1 MPNLM
6 DPGEFRA
13 PAAGRVVRVPAG
25 YAAFLPAPLP
35 PRLVY
40 DDGLV
45 LALSRADA
53 ALGELSGLG
62 RQLPSPE
69 LLIAP
74 YVRREAIFSS
84 RIEGTRTRLA
94 ELLREEAS
102 AGRERPD
109 DVREVRNY
117 VRALQ
122 YGLGRLKHLP
132 LSLRLVRELHQRLM
146 AGVRG
151 ERATPGAFRR
161 SQNWIGPSGS
171 TPDTAHYVPPP
182 PLEMGEALHDWEL
195 FLHERGSMPDL
206 VQCALVHE
214 QFEAIHPLL
223 DGNGRVGRLL
233 ITLFLV
239 ERGRLSQ
246 PLLYLSDYLESH
258 RDEYYARLQRVRTD
272 GDWNGWLGYFLAGV
286 NLTARKAVRQ
296 AAQLM
301 DLRERLRRRLVARP
315 RALLLVDELFK
326 NPYVD
331 VARAKKALGVTH
343 PTARQVIRVLEE
355 EGILKEVTGRRW
367 GRLFLAR
374 PILKAIEEPAPER

>member
-1 MPNLM
+1 L
-6 DPGEFRA
+6 
-13 PAAGRVVRVPAG
+13 
-25 YAAFLPAPLP
+25 
-35 PRLVY
+35 
-40 DDGLV
+40 
-45 LALSRADA
+45 
-53 ALGELSGLG
+53 
-62 RQLPSPE
+62 
-69 LLIAP
+69 
-74 YVRREAIFSS
+74 
-84 RIEGTRTRLA
+84 
-94 ELLREEAS
+94 
-102 AGRERPD
+102 
-109 DVREVRNY
+109 
-117 VRALQ
+117 
-122 YGLGRLKHLP
+122 LP
-132 LSLRLVRELHQRLM
+132 LSQRVVKGVHEVLM
-146 AGVRG
+146 QGVRG
-151 ERATPGAFRR
+151 QNKSPGEYRR
-161 SQNWIGPSGS
+161 IANWIGAPGC
-171 TPDTAHYVPPP
+171 TIEQARFVPASA
-182 PLEMGEALHDWEL
+182 ERVADAMSAWENYLH
-195 FLHERGSMPDL
+195 SSVPDL
-206 VQCALVHE
+206 LVQLAILHAE
-214 QFEAIHPLL
+214 FEAIHPFL
-223 DGNGRVGRLL
+223 DGNGRLGRLL